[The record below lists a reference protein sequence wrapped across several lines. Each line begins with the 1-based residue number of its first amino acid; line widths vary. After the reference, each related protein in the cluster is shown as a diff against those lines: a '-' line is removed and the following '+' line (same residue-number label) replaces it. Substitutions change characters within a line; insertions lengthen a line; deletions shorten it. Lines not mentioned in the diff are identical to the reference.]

1 MGGIVSTD
9 AGLVQAIADNFDA
22 NISSPNGLK
31 STHSLA
37 LLMTQPC
44 TNSDTDRQD
53 VFIKRLKK
61 EDIKVSSP
69 KPIEVSYYR
78 GSKKKQRCQKCC
90 PENVFFL

>member
-1 MGGIVSTD
+1 MGGIVSSD

-53 VFIKRLKK
+53 VFIKRLMK

-78 GSKKKQRCQKCC
+78 G
-90 PENVFFL
+90 